1 MSDSSK
7 TGDDDSKKPWDTH
20 QGSYTDEADIFEE
33 GFESADCQKVLFKC
47 LQNLE
52 EKLNDLYMLANSNKE
67 MQIKG
72 DKQLIDL
79 TSSVQFL
86 TSKFDEL
93 ERERKEKDEL
103 INILQIEVSSL
114 KVVEM
119 KNLEKKQMI
128 RSNTRIVIP
137 C

>member
-1 MSDSSK
+1 M
-7 TGDDDSKKPWDTH
+7 
-20 QGSYTDEADIFEE
+20 
-33 GFESADCQKVLFKC
+33 
-47 LQNLE
+47 
-52 EKLNDLYMLANSNKE
+52 
-67 MQIKG
+67 KG

-79 TSSVQFL
+79 TYLMEFL

-103 INILQIEVSSL
+103 INSLQIEVSSL
-114 KVVEM
+114 KVEV

-128 RSNTRIVIP
+128 RSNTRVGIA